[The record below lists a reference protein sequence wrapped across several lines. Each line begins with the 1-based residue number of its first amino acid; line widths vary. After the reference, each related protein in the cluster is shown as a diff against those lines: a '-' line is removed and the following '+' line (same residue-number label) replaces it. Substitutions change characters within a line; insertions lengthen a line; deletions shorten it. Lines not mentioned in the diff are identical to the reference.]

1 MDHERSVVWE
11 NPDWIRQDH
20 VDLDGLWE
28 SATFTLHEAYDVV
41 VGPRWH
47 LGLPAQPH
55 GEVWLIRAGVC
66 AVELGEQR
74 VLAEPGQ
81 VAFLRPGPRRMSANG
96 GAESLSLVGFGCSL
110 RSGPVDLLAC
120 FDLPLVV
127 TEPSER
133 VRALIEQTVTA
144 AHGAGAERVFRARA
158 LAALAVA
165 ELVRDEPATALA
177 EVRPELRSVLAFVA
191 SHYGEPLDL
200 RALARVAHLSPKQL
214 GRSFGTELG
223 LSPMTYL
230 RRYRLDRARE
240 RVATTDA
247 PISRIAQECGF
258 SELAAFSRAFRR
270 QHGVSPRTL
279 RDHSRALRTTVW
291 PVGTSAAAGNGLA
304 SSPEGSSDD

>member
-1 MDHERSVVWE
+1 
-11 NPDWIRQDH
+11 
-20 VDLDGLWE
+20 
-28 SATFTLHEAYDVV
+28 
-41 VGPRWH
+41 
-47 LGLPAQPH
+47 
-55 GEVWLIRAGVC
+55 
-66 AVELGEQR
+66 
-74 VLAEPGQ
+74 
-81 VAFLRPGPRRMSANG
+81 
-96 GAESLSLVGFGCSL
+96 L
-110 RSGPVDLLAC
+110 RSGPVDLLAR

-127 TEPSER
+127 AEPSER
-133 VRALIEQTVTA
+133 VCALIAQTVTA
-144 AHGAGAERVFRARA
+144 AHGAGADRVFRARA

-165 ELVRDEPATALA
+165 ELVRDEPASALA

-191 SHYGEPLDL
+191 SHYGEPLDV

-214 GRSFGTELG
+214 GRIFGAELG

-240 RVATTDA
+240 RVATTDE

-291 PVGTSAAAGNGLA
+291 PVRTSAAAANGLA